1 MDIGKLKCQVQL
13 QRRVSATDEAGQ
25 PIHTWQALAT
35 VWADVRFPGGLEA
48 IRADAQL
55 TVTRASV
62 RIRYRTDVDA
72 ASCRLLFK
80 GAVYDIQAVLPDE
93 AHRQYLDLVCESGQ
107 NDG

>member
-1 MDIGKLKCQVQL
+1 MDIGKLKWQVEL
-13 QRRVSATDEAGQ
+13 QRRAPAADEAGQ
-25 PIHTWQALAT
+25 PVYTWQSLAT
-35 VWADVRFPGGLEA
+35 GWADVRFPGGLET
-48 IRADAQL
+48 IRGDAPVA
-55 TVTRASV
+55 VTRASV

-72 ASCRLLFK
+72 AACRLLFR